1 METNFD
7 EFSYYLDNY
16 KNLFVAEGL
25 NPTDQN
31 KNLLE
36 NAITKI
42 NATFNELTVERN
54 RLKRE
59 NRRLRKEILYKNNI
73 IKRTKKR
80 HSHLEGESTRL
91 INSDRGAVKQNHNS
105 VRLFKNKRI
114 KLFLKACLIALI
126 LFFLYINDDVVQA
139 IRSKVPKKPQ

>member
-80 HSHLEGESTRL
+80 HSHLEDESTRL
-91 INSDRGAVKQNHNS
+91 VNSDLGAIEQNHNS

>member
-25 NPTDQN
+25 SPTDQN

-42 NATFNELTVERN
+42 NAVFNELVVEKN
-54 RLKRE
+54 TLKKE
-59 NRRLRKEILYKNNI
+59 NRRLRKEIVYKNNI
-73 IKRTKKR
+73 IKKTKKK
-80 HSHLEGESTRL
+80 HKVLESESTRL
-91 INSDRGAVKQNHNS
+91 INSDRGAVKQNLNFAR
-105 VRLFKNKRI
+105 VFKNKRL
-114 KLFLKACLIALI
+114 KLFFKVCLIALI
-126 LFFLYINDDVVQA
+126 LFFLYINDDIVQA
-139 IRSKVPKKPQ
+139 IRSKISKKPQ

>member
-91 INSDRGAVKQNHNS
+91 INSDLGAIEQNHNS

>member
-139 IRSKVPKKPQ
+139 IRSKISKKPQ

>member
-16 KNLFVAEGL
+16 KNLFVAEGIS
-25 NPTDQN
+25 PTDQN

-42 NATFNELTVERN
+42 NATFNELMVEKH

-73 IKRTKKR
+73 IKKTKKK
-80 HSHLEGESTRL
+80 HKVLEGESTRL
-91 INSDRGAVKQNHNS
+91 INSDRGAVKQNLNFAR
-105 VRLFKNKRI
+105 VFKNKRI
-114 KLFLKACLIALI
+114 KLFLKVCLIALI
-126 LFFLYINDDVVQA
+126 LFFLYINDDIVQA
-139 IRSKVPKKPQ
+139 IRSKISKKPQ

>member
-80 HSHLEGESTRL
+80 HSHLEDESTRL
-91 INSDRGAVKQNHNS
+91 VNSDLGAVKQNHNS

-126 LFFLYINDDVVQA
+126 LFFLYINDDIVQA
-139 IRSKVPKKPQ
+139 IRSKISKKPQ